1 MAILKMFC
9 RARPLLNNDLLLISK
24 HTPLINTIPI
34 NKFVEV
40 QVIRQFRTNFSV
52 NLVTKENNK
61 NKDGTPA
68 ASSSDSDLT
77 DDESDIEVELNVE
90 YHKGLPKITVPLPS
104 RKERCSFVLKP
115 ISNTVGDFL
124 DMLKREDKGIDRVV
138 CKSQDGT
145 RIASSN
151 TIETLLDEDFKLIIN
166 DNSYNVSTPKDERL
180 STEEV
185 QNLADIKTIVNR
197 LYQALHVDEH
207 QVSKEKELLAQ
218 LETLKLEVQPLET
231 QKIELEQI
239 AQKRSN
245 WLAWAGLGMMS
256 VQFGIL
262 ARLTWW
268 EYSWDIM
275 EPVTYFVTYG
285 TAMACYAYFVLTKE
299 EYILGD
305 VKDRQHLLTVHKKAK
320 KTGLDLDKY
329 NYLKDE
335 MYKVEYKLKKLR
347 NPLKLNLPSKTNK
360 STNVDSST
368 AEKKADKN
376 S

>member
-77 DDESDIEVELNVE
+77 DDESDIEELNVE